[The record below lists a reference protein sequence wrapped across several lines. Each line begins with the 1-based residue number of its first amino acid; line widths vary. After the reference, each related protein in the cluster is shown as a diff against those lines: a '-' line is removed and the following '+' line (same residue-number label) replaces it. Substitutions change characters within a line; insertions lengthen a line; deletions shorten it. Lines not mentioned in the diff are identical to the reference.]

1 MMAVGL
7 GGLIYGFLEKQWPTM
22 PTVPIIGKSGT
33 IAIGC
38 YFFGPKS
45 GIVRDVGLAA
55 AAIAGYS
62 FGKSGVVS
70 GYDPEDEQG

>member
-1 MMAVGL
+1 
-7 GGLIYGFLEKQWPTM
+7 M